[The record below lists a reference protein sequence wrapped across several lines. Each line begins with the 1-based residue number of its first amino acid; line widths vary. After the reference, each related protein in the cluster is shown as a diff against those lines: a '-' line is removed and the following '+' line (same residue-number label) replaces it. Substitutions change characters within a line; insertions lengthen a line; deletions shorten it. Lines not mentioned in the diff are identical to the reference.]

1 MSQKGGYPQWFDNV
15 PKGMSHKRY
24 LKLKKNKPKNKT
36 MKVWI
41 RENKKKRTVR
51 KKKKTIQHG
60 GILPACLPCM
70 AAPAATALGL
80 STAGYMVTRS
90 SSSSTIN
97 GKKTIKRKEEYKIKK
112 NGKWIKKVFVQKGK
126 KIYLKG
132 KLIKKKIRSINH
144 ASKILDQ
151 KIKECIKSG
160 FKRC

>member
-24 LKLKKNKPKNKT
+24 LKLKKSKPKNKT

-41 RENKKKRTVR
+41 KENKKKKTVR

-60 GILPACLPCM
+60 GILPCLPCV
-70 AAPAATALGL
+70 AGPAATALGL

-97 GKKTIKRKEEYKIKK
+97 GKKTIKRREEYKIKK

-126 KIYLKG
+126 KIYLNG

-151 KIKECIKSG
+151 KIRECIKSG